1 MSEYKITAEQ
11 ATRFSNEYIKD
22 NINDL
27 ILLETRKGEQH
38 LKVPKLEKEIIDE
51 LESRGFKIWNNI
63 LNITVVY
70 WGNYSPYEEGFI
82 SE

>member
-1 MSEYKITAEQ
+1 MNDQKITAEQ
-11 ATRFSNEYIKD
+11 AAKYSNQYIKD

-38 LKVPKLEKEIIDE
+38 LIVPKLEKEIADE
-51 LESRGFKIWNNI
+51 LKSRGFKIWDNT
-63 LNITVVY
+63 LNITIIY

>member
-1 MSEYKITAEQ
+1 MNDQKITAEQ
-11 ATRFSNEYIKD
+11 ATRYSNQYIKD

-27 ILLETRKGEQH
+27 ILFKTREGEQH
-38 LKVPKLEKEIIDE
+38 LKVPKLEKEIADE